1 MPSSSSTARSAPRRA
16 PNTYAPPT
24 PLEDLHI
31 LDYLELAGSQY
42 KAARVLEMHQTTVC
56 RSLQLMQ
63 RQFSL
68 INAPGLPICRHGHN
82 LCLQH
87 LRLAYREHRL
97 MAEQLRIGS
106 DVLHHALLLTMTGVL
121 EVPPRFR
128 SAEHWVELL
137 RHGLLDGA
145 ILSSFSLARPLPAGQ
160 DPAWEEITVLP
171 LGSIRLQLVAQA
183 GHKRSVL
190 LPRKGAMPLLHQ
202 LVEEHGYAVE
212 QQPAA
217 CQEPAAWLK
226 RARDRRLAMPVC
238 SELLGQRWLNS
249 NRLELLAEQPPLNEQ
264 LWLLLP
270 QNAAGSRAAR
280 LCLRRLRLQVTKL
293 KTMQD
298 RHGIQY

>member
-1 MPSSSSTARSAPRRA
+1 
-16 PNTYAPPT
+16 
-24 PLEDLHI
+24 LEDLHI

-42 KAARVLEMHQTTVC
+42 KAARALEMHQTTVC

-68 INAPGLPICRHGHN
+68 INAPGSPICRHGHN
-82 LCLQH
+82 LCLHH

-106 DVLHHALLLTMTGVL
+106 DVLHHALLITMAGVQ

-137 RHGLLDGA
+137 RHGLLDGV

-160 DPAWEEITVLP
+160 DPDWEGISVLP

-190 LPRKGAMPLLHQ
+190 LPRKGVMPLLHH
-202 LVEEHGYAVE
+202 LVEDHGYAVE

-249 NRLELLAEQPPLNEQ
+249 NRLELLAEQPPLSEQ

-270 QNAAGSRAAR
+270 QRAAGSRAAR

>member
-1 MPSSSSTARSAPRRA
+1 
-16 PNTYAPPT
+16 
-24 PLEDLHI
+24 LEDLHI

-42 KAARVLEMHQTTVC
+42 KAARALEMHQTTVC

-63 RQFSL
+63 RQFALTS
-68 INAPGLPICRHGHN
+68 APGSPICRHGHN
-82 LCLQH
+82 LCLHH

-106 DVLHHALLLTMTGVL
+106 DVLHHPLLITMAGVQ

-145 ILSSFSLARPLPAGQ
+145 ILSSFSLNRPLKPGQ
-160 DPAWEEITVLP
+160 EPAWEGITVLP
-171 LGSIRLQLVAQA
+171 LGSISLQLVAQA
-183 GHKRSVL
+183 IDTRQVL
-190 LPRKGAMPLLHQ
+190 VPRMGAMPLLHQ
-202 LVEEHGYAVE
+202 AIESHGFVVD

-249 NRLELLAEQPPLNEQ
+249 NRLELLAEQPPLSEQ

-270 QNAAGSRAAR
+270 QRAAGSRAAR
-280 LCLRRLRLQVTKL
+280 LCLRRLRLQVTRL

>member
-1 MPSSSSTARSAPRRA
+1 V
-16 PNTYAPPT
+16 
-24 PLEDLHI
+24 
-31 LDYLELAGSQY
+31 LELAGSQH
-42 KAARVLEMHQTTVC
+42 KAARALEMHQTTVC

-63 RQFSL
+63 HQFWLAS
-68 INAPGLPICRHGHN
+68 APGSPVCRHGHN
-82 LCLQH
+82 LCLH
-87 LRLAYREHRL
+87 YLRLAYREHRL
-97 MAEQLRIGS
+97 MADQLRIGS
-106 DVLHHALLLTMTGVL
+106 DVLHHTLLLGMEGIQQ
-121 EVPPRFR
+121 VPPRFR
-128 SAEHWVELL
+128 SAEHWVELVH
-137 RHGLLDGA
+137 HGLLDGA
-145 ILSSFSLARPLPAGQ
+145 ILSSFSLDRPLPAGQ

-183 GHKRSVL
+183 GHKRRVL

-202 LVEEHGYAVE
+202 VVEDHGYAVE

-249 NRLELLAEQPPLNEQ
+249 NRLELLAEQPPLSEQ

-270 QNAAGSRAAR
+270 QRAAGSRAAR

>member
-1 MPSSSSTARSAPRRA
+1 VPSSSSSARSAPRRA
-16 PNTYAPPT
+16 TNTYAPPT

-42 KAARVLEMHQTTVC
+42 KAARALEMHQTTVC

-68 INAPGLPICRHGHN
+68 INAPGSAICRHGHN
-82 LCLQH
+82 LCLHH

-106 DVLHHALLLTMTGVL
+106 DVLHHALLITMAGVQ

-145 ILSSFSLARPLPAGQ
+145 
-160 DPAWEEITVLP
+160 
-171 LGSIRLQLVAQA
+171 IRLQLVAQA

-190 LPRKGAMPLLHQ
+190 LPRKGAMPLLHHV
-202 LVEEHGYAVE
+202 VEEHGYAVE
-212 QQPAA
+212 QQPAGA
-217 CQEPAAWLK
+217 AGRAAAPERAALVAPAATCCGKPRRTTLPAAPASPGDEAENDAGSAWNPGLIRVSEPA
-226 RARDRRLAMPVC
+226 
-238 SELLGQRWLNS
+238 RWLQS
-249 NRLELLAEQPPLNEQ
+249 AVP
-264 LWLLLP
+264 
-270 QNAAGSRAAR
+270 
-280 LCLRRLRLQVTKL
+280 RRTL
-293 KTMQD
+293 D
-298 RHGIQY
+298 

>member
-1 MPSSSSTARSAPRRA
+1 MPSSSSAARSAPRRA

-42 KAARVLEMHQTTVC
+42 KAAKALEMHQTTVC

-63 RQFSL
+63 RQFAL
-68 INAPGLPICRHGHN
+68 INAPGSPICRHGHN
-82 LCLQH
+82 LCLHH

-97 MAEQLRIGS
+97 MAEQMRIGS
-106 DVLHHALLLTMTGVL
+106 DVLHHALLLTMAGVL

-145 ILSSFSLARPLPAGQ
+145 ILSSFSLAKPLHASQ
-160 DPAWEEITVLP
+160 DPAWEGITVLP
-171 LGSIRLQLVAQA
+171 LGSISLQLVAQA

-190 LPRKGAMPLLHQ
+190 LPRKAAMPLLHQ
-202 LVEEHGYAVE
+202 VVEGQGYTVE

-238 SELLGQRWLNS
+238 SELLGQRWLRS
-249 NRLELLAEQPPLNEQ
+249 NRLELLAEQPPLSEQ

-270 QNAAGSRAAR
+270 QRDAESRAAR
-280 LCLRRLRLQVTKL
+280 LCLRRLRLQVSKL

>member
-1 MPSSSSTARSAPRRA
+1 VPSSSSTARSAPRRA
-16 PNTYAPPT
+16 PNTYAPPA

-68 INAPGLPICRHGHN
+68 INAPGSPICRHGHN
-82 LCLQH
+82 FCLHH

-106 DVLHHALLLTMTGVL
+106 DVLHHALLFTMAGVQ

-160 DPAWEEITVLP
+160 DPAWDEITVQP
-171 LGSIRLQLVAQA
+171 LGSIHLQLVAHA
-183 GHKRSVL
+183 DHKRSVL

-202 LVEEHGYAVE
+202 VVEDHGYGVE

-249 NRLELLAEQPPLNEQ
+249 NRLELLAEQPSLSEQ
-264 LWLLLP
+264 IWLLLP
-270 QNAAGSRAAR
+270 ERAAGSRAAR

>member
-1 MPSSSSTARSAPRRA
+1 VASSSSTARSAPRRA
-16 PNTYAPPT
+16 ANTYAPPA

-31 LDYLELAGSQY
+31 LDVLELAGSQH
-42 KAARVLEMHQTTVC
+42 KAARALEMHQTTVC

-63 RQFSL
+63 HQFWL
-68 INAPGLPICRHGHN
+68 ANAPGSPICRYGHN
-82 LCLQH
+82 SCLRH

-106 DVLHHALLLTMTGVL
+106 DVLHHTLLLGMEGIQQ
-121 EVPPRFR
+121 VPPRFR
-128 SAEHWVELL
+128 SAEHWVELVH
-137 RHGLLDGA
+137 HGLLDGA
-145 ILSSFSLARPLPAGQ
+145 ILSSFSLDRPLPAGQ

-190 LPRKGAMPLLHQ
+190 LPRKGAMPLLHH
-202 LVEEHGYAVE
+202 LVEDHGYAVE

-226 RARDRRLAMPVC
+226 RARARRLAMPVC

-249 NRLELLAEQPPLNEQ
+249 NRLELLAEQPPLSEQ

-270 QNAAGSRAAR
+270 ERAAGSRAAR
-280 LCLRRLRLQVTKL
+280 LCLRRLRLQVTRL